1 MNYEEVA
8 DKIARSHALIQDTPT
23 DRLDYIQKTAAIKQV
38 ILGCVNYLDQ
48 LNYDPNIMEYTEKVL
63 SSIHEAVCVSAI
75 PLRTVAI
82 YSIQGHFWTLNA
94 TSNTRPTTV
103 SVTAPVR

>member
-8 DKIARSHALIQDTPT
+8 ERIARSHRIIQARPI

-48 LNYDPNIMEYTEKVL
+48 LHGDPNIMAYSEEDL
-63 SSIHEAVCVSAI
+63 STIHEAVCVSAI
-75 PLRTVAI
+75 PLLNMIEKFLEAAKEET
-82 YSIQGHFWTLNA
+82 QGYTFA
-94 TSNTRPTTV
+94 V
-103 SVTAPVR
+103 